1 MLVVQKC
8 FFFGALLDAQ
18 NFLSLLHYQ
27 GLFKPQANL
36 LQKIMQSTVVYDA
49 SQGYDEDTWDDSA
62 LIKAYDRAKESSR
75 CSKGCSE
82 IVVLFLSLNKCFLCF
97 LM

>member
-18 NFLSLLHYQ
+18 NFLSLLHHQ
-27 GLFKPQANL
+27 GLLKPQANL